1 MRPPALHRFVSP
13 NGTQG
18 LRVLEA
24 RLSVLKV
31 GGPTLN
37 TRRDWTSSDLDLSA
51 MAGNS
56 PLEKMRDR
64 KDHKPWPCTP
74 WNFATQKHERALN
87 ARKLSS
93 TRAYPPGLGST
104 VPVLGEFGDAK
115 LRRATAKAPGS

>member
-37 TRRDWTSSDLDLSA
+37 TRRDWTSYDLDLSA

-64 KDHKPWPCTP
+64 KD
-74 WNFATQKHERALN
+74 ALALHALELRYAE
-87 ARKLSS
+87 ARESFECS
-93 TRAYPPGLGST
+93 
-104 VPVLGEFGDAK
+104 
-115 LRRATAKAPGS
+115 